1 MEERPLVLA
10 VVAAVRH
17 GYTRYDDLLM
27 SGMERSEARAAVR
40 GEVDRILADWRG
52 GDRINR
58 ARYRVVPAESG
69 IPRPRSAVIIIE

>member
-52 GDRINR
+52 GD
-58 ARYRVVPAESG
+58 
-69 IPRPRSAVIIIE
+69 